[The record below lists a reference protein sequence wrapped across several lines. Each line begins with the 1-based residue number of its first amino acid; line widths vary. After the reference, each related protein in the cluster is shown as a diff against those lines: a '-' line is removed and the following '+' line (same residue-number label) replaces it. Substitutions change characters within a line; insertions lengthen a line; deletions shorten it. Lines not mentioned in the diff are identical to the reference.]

1 MAKGSVE
8 NVTTVLR
15 SLELLPQGYDVHINF
30 PGGVPVDGPSAGIAM
45 AVGVYSAVHGVYV
58 KKNEIAM
65 TGEISIHGEV
75 KPVGGVYAKIK
86 AAKKAGAKMV
96 LIPAENMQPILY
108 SIKGIE
114 IVPVRHMKEVLARAI
129 VSAPSS
135 ARTSIEAIQS
145 SFNEGGIFNLY
156 NWAGLANRR
165 VFFTL

>member
-1 MAKGSVE
+1 
-8 NVTTVLR
+8 
-15 SLELLPQGYDVHINF
+15 
-30 PGGVPVDGPSAGIAM
+30 M

-58 KKNEIAM
+58 KNEIAM

-86 AAKKAGAKMV
+86 AAKKAGSKMV

-145 SFNEGGIFNLY
+145 SFNEGDIQSI
-156 NWAGLANRR
+156 
-165 VFFTL
+165 